1 MSIAAHEVT
10 EGGEGAPEL
19 LDLGNVWLRWHWTTA
34 VAWDDLPT
42 ARMDLISHCG
52 CP

>member
-1 MSIAAHEVT
+1 MSMAVHEVT

-19 LDLGNVWLRWHWTTA
+19 LDVWLRWHWTTA

-42 ARMDLISHCG
+42 ARMALISHCG